1 MRIKEPMD
9 SLPRLKEVHKMSNS
23 LYGSFRNP
31 KFTDVFGDVGTFIQE
46 AEESYLNLLDRNH
59 LGILYYLLYGNY
71 GNSVI
76 ASDDIEQFKYKMWSI
91 IFMYGPTWAKR
102 LDIQE
107 KLRNLSEDEIKKG
120 SKAVY
125 NHAYNPSTAPST
137 ATLTELT
144 TIDNQNTT
152 NYVRSTIEGYAALT
166 DLLETDVTKEFIDKF
181 KKLFL
186 LIVQPEEKLLY
197 GSENIYGD

>member
-1 MRIKEPMD
+1 M
-9 SLPRLKEVHKMSNS
+9 KEVHKMSNS
-23 LYGSFRNP
+23 LYGRFRNP

>member
-1 MRIKEPMD
+1 
-9 SLPRLKEVHKMSNS
+9 
-23 LYGSFRNP
+23 
-31 KFTDVFGDVGTFIQE
+31 
-46 AEESYLNLLDRNH
+46 
-59 LGILYYLLYGNY
+59 
-71 GNSVI
+71 
-76 ASDDIEQFKYKMWSI
+76 
-91 IFMYGPTWAKR
+91 MYGPTWAKR

-120 SKAVY
+120 SRAVY
-125 NHAYNPSTAPST
+125 NHAYNPGTAPST

-144 TIDNQNTT
+144 FIDNQNTT

>member
-1 MRIKEPMD
+1 MD
-9 SLPRLKEVHKMSNS
+9 SLLRLMKEVHKMSKS
-23 LYGSFRNP
+23 LYGRYRNP
-31 KFTDVFGDVGTFIQE
+31 KFTDVFGDVGTFIRE
-46 AEESYLNLLDRNH
+46 AEESYLNLLDRDH
-59 LGILYYLLYGNY
+59 LGVLYYLLYGNY
-71 GNSVI
+71 GNSTI

-102 LDIQE
+102 LDIQK

-125 NHAYNPSTAPST
+125 NHAYNPGTAPST

-181 KKLFL
+181 KRLFL
-186 LIVQPEEKLLY
+186 LIVQPEEELLY